1 MSNDETKRD
10 EDTEQ
15 HGEVRQERRSLL
27 GSTGAG
33 AAAAVLGLLAVACG
47 DDDDGGASMNNPT
60 TSSSGQGG
68 AGAAGSGGAGGAG
81 QGGAGGGPDADITPL
96 NSLLTAEYLAVT
108 AYTAGAGL
116 IAAAPDTD
124 PLKGLADVITAV
136 AVDFQAQ
143 HKLHAEALAEQVVA
157 LGGTP
162 VVEADVAATFV
173 PPQALLDAPT
183 ITNVLKYAAGAERN
197 AAVAYNQVI
206 GALEAGQLRFLA
218 SAIEGDETQHFI
230 VLAALVLG
238 LAGPG
243 PELNT
248 TTAADVVPQAFV
260 YKVGAQP
267 GLDTAPP
274 DYFA

>member
-1 MSNDETKRD
+1 MSNDKTERD
-10 EDTEQ
+10 DEMDPR
-15 HGEVRQERRSLL
+15 GEVRQERRSLL

-47 DDDDGGASMNNPT
+47 DDDDVATSMNNPSA
-60 TSSSGQGG
+60 SSSGQGG
-68 AGAAGSGGAGGAG
+68 AGAGGAGGAG
-81 QGGAGGGPDADITPL
+81 QGGAGGGTDADITPL
-96 NSLLTAEYLAVT
+96 NALLNAEYLAVT

-116 IAAAPDTD
+116 IAAATDTD

-136 AVDFQAQ
+136 AVDFQSQ
-143 HKLHAEALAEQVVA
+143 HKLHAEALAEQIIA

-162 VVEADVAATFV
+162 LVEADVAATFE

-183 ITNVLKYAAGAERN
+183 ISNVLKYAAGAERN

-206 GALEAGQLRFLA
+206 GSLEAAQLRFLA

-260 YKVGAQP
+260 AKVGDQP
-267 GLDTAPP
+267 GLDSAPP
-274 DYFA
+274 DYFP

>member
-1 MSNDETKRD
+1 MSNDETQRD
-10 EDTEQ
+10 GEMDPR
-15 HGEVRQERRSLL
+15 GEVRRERRSLL

-47 DDDDGGASMNNPT
+47 DDDDGGTSMNNPT

-68 AGAAGSGGAGGAG
+68 AGAAGAGGAG

-143 HKLHAEALAEQVVA
+143 HKLHAEALAEQIVA
-157 LGGTP
+157 LDGTP
-162 VVEADVAATFV
+162 VVEADVAATFE

-183 ITNVLKYAAGAERN
+183 IRNVLKYAAGAERN

-206 GALEAGQLRFLA
+206 GSLEAGQLRFLA

-243 PELNT
+243 PELDT

-260 YKVGAQP
+260 YKVGDQP

>member
-1 MSNDETKRD
+1 MRNDETEGD
-10 EDTEQ
+10 PQIEQ
-15 HGEVRQERRSLL
+15 PAEVRPERRSLL
-27 GSTGAG
+27 ASTGAG

-47 DDDDGGASMNNPT
+47 DDEDGGGSMNNPSS
-60 TSSSGQGG
+60 SSSGQGG
-68 AGAAGSGGAGGAG
+68 SGAAGGAG
-81 QGGAGGGPDADITPL
+81 QGGAGGSGSDADITPL

-116 IAAAPDTD
+116 IADAPETD
-124 PLKGLADVITAV
+124 PLKPLADVITAV

-143 HKLHAEALAEQVVA
+143 HKLHAEALAEQIVA

-162 VVEADVAATFV
+162 VVEADVAATFQ

-183 ITNVLKYAAGAERN
+183 IGNVLKYAASAERG

-206 GALEAGQLRFLA
+206 GGLEAGQLRFLA

-243 PELNT
+243 PELDT

-260 YKVGAQP
+260 YAVGDQP
-267 GLDTAPP
+267 GLESAPP
-274 DYFA
+274 DYFP